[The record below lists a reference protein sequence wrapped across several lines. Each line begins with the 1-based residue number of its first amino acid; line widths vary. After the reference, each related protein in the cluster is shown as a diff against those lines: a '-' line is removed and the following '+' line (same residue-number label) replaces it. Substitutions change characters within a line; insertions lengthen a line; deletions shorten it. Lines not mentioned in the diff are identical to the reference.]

1 MRTTKAD
8 ETRTRS
14 IGSSTVPIIMGTC
27 HYKDSSLH
35 GVASQMIDGISKDF
49 SKVGA
54 IGHEFELP
62 VMMSALNRFCELTGE
77 SPDDLGEMV
86 QLKEDATFR
95 KDIIPDH
102 CFNVHEIGEMEKEH
116 GGGVHKPIMSNAT
129 PDGFF
134 LGDRDTGMEAKARFF
149 QGEMLVGQE
158 QEYFENLPGRGNL
171 FYGDELSSEILPS
184 DYDQSQWHMRC
195 SGMNRII
202 FGISLGI
209 EAYNKTRV
217 YIIKRDSARIREIER
232 AVCKF
237 HWSYI
242 MPFYESGLRR
252 YPPVDGSEWCRL
264 AQNSRVK
271 HAGESI
277 QLSAE
282 MDATARELME
292 SQAKAKL
299 LEGSISHLKNKLREG
314 LDGAWVALSDG
325 YKVTNRPT
333 KKGNKTLRVT
343 KRRAK

>member
-129 PDGFF
+129 PDGI
-134 LGDRDTGMEAKARFF
+134 LSWGSRYGDGGK
-149 QGEMLVGQE
+149 GKV
-158 QEYFENLPGRGNL
+158 LPG
-171 FYGDELSSEILPS
+171 GDVS
-184 DYDQSQWHMRC
+184 R
-195 SGMNRII
+195 
-202 FGISLGI
+202 
-209 EAYNKTRV
+209 
-217 YIIKRDSARIREIER
+217 AR
-232 AVCKF
+232 
-237 HWSYI
+237 
-242 MPFYESGLRR
+242 
-252 YPPVDGSEWCRL
+252 
-264 AQNSRVK
+264 
-271 HAGESI
+271 AGV
-277 QLSAE
+277 
-282 MDATARELME
+282 
-292 SQAKAKL
+292 
-299 LEGSISHLKNKLREG
+299 LRESSG
-314 LDGAWVALSDG
+314 EG
-325 YKVTNRPT
+325 
-333 KKGNKTLRVT
+333 
-343 KRRAK
+343 